1 MFVFFALVENK
12 QWWVKSSLQKPF
24 FFFPYKSIRNMEAEE
39 VGERTDNN
47 RAQCDF
53 RLSHKFYSQDAFA
66 KNKIKTENTSQGLW
80 KKMKLA
86 PTKCSQTHFFNEPE
100 H

>member
-24 FFFPYKSIRNMEAEE
+24 FFSYKSIRNMEAEE
-39 VGERTDNN
+39 VGEWTDNN

-53 RLSHKFYSQDAFA
+53 KLSHKSYSQDAFA
-66 KNKIKTENTSQGLW
+66 KTKIKTENTSQGLW
-80 KKMKLA
+80 KKNEA
-86 PTKCSQTHFFNEPE
+86 CSYEVLTNTLL
-100 H
+100 